1 MLSKVIDKF
10 LIEEKAAKDKDYYSK
25 IHEINTK
32 YELKIGDTLCY
43 INYENRGVGYYNTR
57 ILDIKEDG
65 LIIKEGRS
73 KIYFLKWKDED
84 GNRLVFYPFYTFK
97 NGINDKNFFKKVTK
111 SISDFYQTEY
121 KDYRLNFKNIK
132 RAEFE
137 EDVKQTCFL
146 NIV

>member
-10 LIEEKAAKDKDYYSK
+10 LIEEKAS
-25 IHEINTK
+25 
-32 YELKIGDTLCY
+32 
-43 INYENRGVGYYNTR
+43 
-57 ILDIKEDG
+57 
-65 LIIKEGRS
+65 
-73 KIYFLKWKDED
+73 
-84 GNRLVFYPFYTFK
+84 
-97 NGINDKNFFKKVTK
+97 
-111 SISDFYQTEY
+111 EY

>member
-1 MLSKVIDKF
+1 MLSKVIDSF
-10 LIEEKAAKDKDYYSK
+10 RIEEKSAENKDYYSK